1 MKKLLFYL
9 FILVSSSFF
18 SQEGSDQ
25 QLAQY
30 YYSNNEFDKAVSY
43 YQRLFEKE
51 GNKFNFNRYYE
62 CLLKTENFKEAEK
75 LLKKQISLNRSNYEY
90 KVALGEFYEK
100 SNNPENL

>member
-1 MKKLLFYL
+1 MKLVLLIL
-9 FILVSSSFF
+9 FLISAPFLF

-30 YYSNNEFDKAVSY
+30 YYSNSEFDKALSY

-62 CLLKTENFKEAEK
+62 CLVKTSNFKEAEK
-75 LLKKQISLNRSNYEY
+75 LLKKQIR
-90 KVALGEFYEK
+90 
-100 SNNPENL
+100 